1 MARVG
6 KVVFAMEEHINC
18 LIQYEVVIS
27 EDTHIQV
34 TLYGLSRLN
43 LYNGIHTYL
52 HIHIYTL
59 MCIQLKKNMSW
70 I

>member
-34 TLYGLSRLN
+34 TLYGLSRLY
-43 LYNGIHTYL
+43 LGIYMF
-52 HIHIYTL
+52 IKIYAYICMQL
-59 MCIQLKKNMSW
+59 MQEEIM